1 MSKNQF
7 EQLIEYVINDEDAK
21 AKELF
26 HQIVV
31 SKSRQIYEN
40 IMQENELEED
50 NAMGEEPPDTDGN
63 PPMEEGDNMMGGS
76 QSGDMINDV
85 EAEEQGMHE
94 GEDDD
99 AEFDDEAEDD
109 GADLTHD
116 MEQDHDEMGGD
127 EPASKSDVMDLADKL
142 DELMAEFEHMMG
154 GNDMGGDNMGSDMDD
169 GMDDMD
175 ADEFETEGMD
185 GTNGMMENVDLK
197 AAPKPVTS
205 EPAGTNTKSITA
217 FNSGAAGMAAR
228 PVQAGKNEGGS
239 HDTAA
244 YKNTTKDLIGKVGNS
259 PAQSTQDL
267 KPATK
272 PHLGQAAG
280 VNTRTPFPRGK

>member
-40 IMQENELEED
+40 LMQED
-50 NAMGEEPPDTDGN
+50 NAMGMEPTEVDTD
-63 PPMEEGDNMMGGS
+63 MSETMMGGS
-76 QSGDMINDV
+76 ATQSLMQDV
-85 EAEEQGMHE
+85 QAEEEGMME
-94 GEDDD
+94 ADDEED
-99 AEFDDEAEDD
+99 AEFDDEAEEAGD
-109 GADLTHD
+109 DLTRD
-116 MEQDHDEMGGD
+116 MEDENDMEDD
-127 EPASKSDVMDLADKL
+127 EAASKSDVMDLSDKL
-142 DELMAEFEHMMG
+142 DELMAQFEEMMG
-154 GNDMGGDNMGSDMDD
+154 DNDMG

-175 ADEFETEGMD
+175 DMGMDDGMSDMGMDDDEFETEGM
-185 GTNGMMENVDLK
+185 MENITLK

-205 EPAGTNTKSITA
+205 EPAGTNTKSTTA
-217 FNSGAAGMAAR
+217 FNSGATGMAAH
-228 PVQAGKNEGGS
+228 PVKMTG
-239 HDTAA
+239 DTAKGRPNPTA
-244 YKNTTKDLIGKVGNS
+244 KDMIGNVGNS
-259 PAQSTQDL
+259 PAQGNQTL